1 MRRKPKV
8 GKSRL
13 QYNATKI
20 VVWILSLLVVYLMM
34 NRVHVIV
41 VNVTSAI
48 TSLCDFSS
56 PPSTNDTVEAS
67 TVELIPVWCDLS
79 WEIYI
84 PPYCMDGNRVTVS
97 PCYIPKD
104 ERYII
109 LIMGTFSWSAD
120 PHYYTYYLPD
130 VQAFIDVV
138 GKIYSGNYYCEVNQH
153 NLVETYLRGLDV
165 GSSDTVWYN
174 VY

>member
-1 MRRKPKV
+1 MGKP
-8 GKSRL
+8 RL
-13 QYNATKI
+13 QYNPTKI
-20 VVWILSLLVVYLMM
+20 VVWILSILVIYLIM
-34 NRVHVIV
+34 NRVHILLT
-41 VNVTSAI
+41 NITTAI
-48 TSLCDFSS
+48 TSLYDASS
-56 PPSTNDTVEAS
+56 TSNTTDSTAKASPSSVDI
-67 TVELIPVWCDLS
+67 IPVWCDLS

-84 PPYCMDGNRVTVS
+84 PPYCVDEKRETVS

-130 VQAFIDVV
+130 VHAFIDVV
-138 GKIYSGNYYCEVNQH
+138 DKIYTGNYYCEVNQH